1 VVSGGTEKPYYL
13 KSSGMSPKGCF
24 IRVGTGIKP
33 MEINMIESLFA
44 SRTRNS
50 LRNIVSPRYM
60 DHAFSQLKIYYQ
72 EKGFNT
78 NDSFLQN
85 LDLYT
90 QEGKLNYVAYLLAD
104 QNSISFKLAKYA
116 GVDKCDLIE
125 NEEYGFCSLVKAT
138 ERVLDKLEIEN
149 KTFTQITGTA
159 KRLEKRMI
167 DSRALR
173 EALINAIVHNDYSKE
188 VAPVIEI
195 YSDRLS
201 ITSYGG
207 LIEGLSVEEFF
218 SGRSMPR
225 NRELMRIFY
234 DKGIFRLSENFL
246 EVAFPFSKEYLS
258 LTPQVRR
265 LLSSLSKEMTRT
277 QIQDSLGLKDKKN
290 FQDKYLSPAL
300 VEGLIEMTVP
310 DKPKSSNQGY
320 RLSSKGAELKRLL
333 GDL

>member
-1 VVSGGTEKPYYL
+1 
-13 KSSGMSPKGCF
+13 M
-24 IRVGTGIKP
+24 
-33 MEINMIESLFA
+33 
-44 SRTRNS
+44 
-50 LRNIVSPRYM
+50 
-60 DHAFSQLKIYYQ
+60 
-72 EKGFNT
+72 
-78 NDSFLQN
+78 
-85 LDLYT
+85 
-90 QEGKLNYVAYLLAD
+90 
-104 QNSISFKLAKYA
+104 
-116 GVDKCDLIE
+116 
-125 NEEYGFCSLVKAT
+125 
-138 ERVLDKLEIEN
+138 
-149 KTFTQITGTA
+149 
-159 KRLEKRMI
+159 
-167 DSRALR
+167 
-173 EALINAIVHNDYSKE
+173 HNDYSKE

-225 NRELMRIFY
+225 NRELIRIFY

-258 LTPQVRR
+258 LTPQVTPQVRR

-300 VEGLIEMTVP
+300 VEGLIEMTIP

-320 RLSSKGAELKRLL
+320 RLSSKGLELKRLL
-333 GDL
+333 EDL

>member
-1 VVSGGTEKPYYL
+1 
-13 KSSGMSPKGCF
+13 
-24 IRVGTGIKP
+24 
-33 MEINMIESLFA
+33 
-44 SRTRNS
+44 
-50 LRNIVSPRYM
+50 
-60 DHAFSQLKIYYQ
+60 
-72 EKGFNT
+72 
-78 NDSFLQN
+78 
-85 LDLYT
+85 
-90 QEGKLNYVAYLLAD
+90 
-104 QNSISFKLAKYA
+104 
-116 GVDKCDLIE
+116 
-125 NEEYGFCSLVKAT
+125 
-138 ERVLDKLEIEN
+138 
-149 KTFTQITGTA
+149 
-159 KRLEKRMI
+159 MI

-207 LIEGLSVEEFF
+207 LIEGLSIEEFF

-225 NRELMRIFY
+225 NRELMRIFRDLNLVEHLGSGLNRILQVY
-234 DKGIFRLSENFL
+234 DKSIFRLSENFL

-265 LLSSLSKEMTRT
+265 LLSGLSKEMTRT

-320 RLSSKGAELKRLL
+320 RLSSEGAELKRLL

>member
-1 VVSGGTEKPYYL
+1 
-13 KSSGMSPKGCF
+13 
-24 IRVGTGIKP
+24 
-33 MEINMIESLFA
+33 
-44 SRTRNS
+44 
-50 LRNIVSPRYM
+50 
-60 DHAFSQLKIYYQ
+60 
-72 EKGFNT
+72 
-78 NDSFLQN
+78 
-85 LDLYT
+85 
-90 QEGKLNYVAYLLAD
+90 
-104 QNSISFKLAKYA
+104 
-116 GVDKCDLIE
+116 
-125 NEEYGFCSLVKAT
+125 
-138 ERVLDKLEIEN
+138 
-149 KTFTQITGTA
+149 
-159 KRLEKRMI
+159 MI

-207 LIEGLSVEEFF
+207 LIEGLSIEEFF

-225 NRELMRIFY
+225 NRELMRIFRDLNLVEHLGSGLNRILQVY
-234 DKGIFRLSENFL
+234 DKSIFRLSENFL

-258 LTPQVRR
+258 LTPQVTPQVRR
-265 LLSSLSKEMTRT
+265 LLESLSEEMTRT

-300 VEGLIEMTVP
+300 VEGFIEMTVP

-320 RLSSKGAELKRLL
+320 RLSSEGAELKRLL

>member
-1 VVSGGTEKPYYL
+1 
-13 KSSGMSPKGCF
+13 
-24 IRVGTGIKP
+24 
-33 MEINMIESLFA
+33 
-44 SRTRNS
+44 
-50 LRNIVSPRYM
+50 
-60 DHAFSQLKIYYQ
+60 
-72 EKGFNT
+72 
-78 NDSFLQN
+78 
-85 LDLYT
+85 
-90 QEGKLNYVAYLLAD
+90 
-104 QNSISFKLAKYA
+104 
-116 GVDKCDLIE
+116 
-125 NEEYGFCSLVKAT
+125 
-138 ERVLDKLEIEN
+138 
-149 KTFTQITGTA
+149 
-159 KRLEKRMI
+159 MI

-207 LIEGLSVEEFF
+207 LIEGLSIEEFF

-225 NRELMRIFY
+225 NRELMRIFRDLNLVEHLGSGLNRILQVY
-234 DKGIFRLSENFL
+234 DKSIFRLSENFL

-258 LTPQVRR
+258 LTPQVTPQVRR
-265 LLSSLSKEMTRT
+265 LLESLSEEMTRT

-320 RLSSKGAELKRLL
+320 RLSSEGAELKRLL

>member
-1 VVSGGTEKPYYL
+1 
-13 KSSGMSPKGCF
+13 
-24 IRVGTGIKP
+24 
-33 MEINMIESLFA
+33 
-44 SRTRNS
+44 
-50 LRNIVSPRYM
+50 
-60 DHAFSQLKIYYQ
+60 
-72 EKGFNT
+72 
-78 NDSFLQN
+78 
-85 LDLYT
+85 
-90 QEGKLNYVAYLLAD
+90 
-104 QNSISFKLAKYA
+104 
-116 GVDKCDLIE
+116 
-125 NEEYGFCSLVKAT
+125 
-138 ERVLDKLEIEN
+138 
-149 KTFTQITGTA
+149 
-159 KRLEKRMI
+159 MI

-207 LIEGLSVEEFF
+207 LIEGLSIEEFF

-234 DKGIFRLSENFL
+234 DKSIFRLSENFL

-265 LLSSLSKEMTRT
+265 LLESLSQEMTRI
-277 QIQDSLGLKDKKN
+277 QIQDFLGLKDKKN

-300 VEGLIEMTVP
+300 VVGLIEMTVP

-320 RLSSKGAELKRLL
+320 RLSSKEVELKRFLE
-333 GDL
+333 DL

>member
-1 VVSGGTEKPYYL
+1 
-13 KSSGMSPKGCF
+13 
-24 IRVGTGIKP
+24 
-33 MEINMIESLFA
+33 
-44 SRTRNS
+44 
-50 LRNIVSPRYM
+50 
-60 DHAFSQLKIYYQ
+60 
-72 EKGFNT
+72 
-78 NDSFLQN
+78 
-85 LDLYT
+85 
-90 QEGKLNYVAYLLAD
+90 
-104 QNSISFKLAKYA
+104 
-116 GVDKCDLIE
+116 
-125 NEEYGFCSLVKAT
+125 
-138 ERVLDKLEIEN
+138 
-149 KTFTQITGTA
+149 
-159 KRLEKRMI
+159 MI

-225 NRELMRIFY
+225 NRELMRIFRDLNLVEHLGSGLNRILQVY
-234 DKGIFRLSENFL
+234 DKDIFRLSENFL

-258 LTPQVRR
+258 LTPQVTPQVRR
-265 LLSSLSKEMTRT
+265 LLESLSEEMTRT
-277 QIQDSLGLKDKKN
+277 QIQDFLGLKDKKN

-300 VEGLIEMTVP
+300 AEELIEMTIP